1 MPAKTST
8 SVPLQERSSWRSTKI
23 KEMAREVEDLVE
35 EVPRRIGTEWRA
47 CGQKWFSQL
56 WKGAH
61 QTMVVCVDMFL
72 VPGGSTNAS
81 SHIYNVNTVCLR
93 SKVHTK
99 YFYLQSVVGLSEST
113 STWSKKVK
121 TGTTKWTKR
130 NLYRYTGKSKCDEN
144 YFLCAD
150 VCII

>member
-1 MPAKTST
+1 
-8 SVPLQERSSWRSTKI
+8 
-23 KEMAREVEDLVE
+23 
-35 EVPRRIGTEWRA
+35 
-47 CGQKWFSQL
+47 
-56 WKGAH
+56 
-61 QTMVVCVDMFL
+61 MVVCVDMFL

-81 SHIYNVNTVCLR
+81 SHIYNVNTACMR

-113 STWSKKVK
+113 WSKKVK
-121 TGTTKWTKR
+121 TGTTKRTKR
-130 NLYRYTGKSKCDEN
+130 CTDTQVKVNDEN